1 MLAQHRLAGEWFDIA
16 PEGAIGAVYGA
27 AYRVGATVGVPG
39 ARVAGKPP
47 LPFWTW
53 AIANSVLFGV
63 LVGAGFTNLALVLY
77 AAGFI
82 YVMVRN
88 N

>member
-27 AYRVGATVGVPG
+27 AYRVGAAVGVTD
-39 ARVAGKPP
+39 AAAAGKPP

-53 AIANSVLFGV
+53 AIANSIWFGV
-63 LVGAGFTNLALVLY
+63 LMAAGLTHLAVGLYVAGFLY
-77 AAGFI
+77 VI
-82 YVMVRN
+82 VRN
-88 N
+88 G